1 MRPLWRRALN
11 ALVRGAARVAVVVF
25 FREVRVEELPRLGA
39 ARGPRLV
46 VAHHVNSLV
55 DPLLIFAFVP
65 GQPRFLAK
73 STLWHHPVIA
83 PLVILCDALP
93 VYRHQDGVEVARN
106 MDTFVR
112 AREIL
117 GQGGTVALFPEG
129 RSHNEPRPLP
139 LKTGAA
145 RIALHAIGDDHAEGL
160 RIVPIGVVYEDKGR
174 FRSRVVLRVGEPIDP
189 GPEAATYATEGRV
202 AVRKLTDRI
211 AAGLDEATP
220 RGVDWPSDAAPAT
233 SRVTRALLLPAAA
246 VGLLLNW
253 LPYQLPGWVARALT
267 RTPDE
272 PATYKIL
279 TALLAFPAFW
289 IAEAVTRGNARRAR
303 GPAWPWPSS
312 PPRRG
317 TRRSC
322 STTAWSRACA
332 LSARSAGRRRRTR
345 RSRWCCRGP

>member
-1 MRPLWRRALN
+1 VRPLWRRVLN
-11 ALVRGAARVAVVVF
+11 ALVRRAARIAVVVF
-25 FREVRVEELPRLGA
+25 FREVRVEELPRLRA

-73 STLWHHPVIA
+73 STLWQHPVIA

-106 MDTFVR
+106 MDTFAR

-145 RIALHAIGDDHAEGL
+145 RIALHAVGDGRAEGL
-160 RIVPIGVVYEDKGR
+160 RIIPIGVVYEDKGR

-189 GPEAATYATEGRV
+189 APEAATYASEGRA
-202 AVRKLTDRI
+202 AVRSLTDRI
-211 AAGLDEATP
+211 AAGLEEATP
-220 RGVDWPSDAAPAT
+220 RGMTWPHDGAPLGSRAA
-233 SRVTRALLLPAAA
+233 RVVLLPAAFL
-246 VGLLLNW
+246 GIILNW

-289 IAEAVTRGNARRAR
+289 IAEAVTAGVAAGAWAGVAMAVLAPATGYAALLFHDRLEA
-303 GPAWPWPSS
+303 GPAPS
-312 PPRRG
+312 G
-317 TRRSC
+317 
-322 STTAWSRACA
+322 A
-332 LSARSAGRRRRTR
+332 
-345 RSRWCCRGP
+345 

>member
-1 MRPLWRRALN
+1 M
-11 ALVRGAARVAVVVF
+11 
-25 FREVRVEELPRLGA
+25 
-39 ARGPRLV
+39 

-65 GQPRFLAK
+65 GRPRFLAK
-73 STLWHHPVIA
+73 STLWQHPVVA
-83 PLVILCDALP
+83 PLVILSDALP

-106 MDTFVR
+106 MDTFAR

-129 RSHNEPRPLP
+129 RSHSEPRPLP

-145 RIALHAIGDDHAEGL
+145 RIALARHRRRPRARGCASFPSASSTRTRDGS
-160 RIVPIGVVYEDKGR
+160 GR
-174 FRSRVVLRVGEPIDP
+174 GSCSAWASPSIPR
-189 GPEAATYATEGRV
+189 PEAATYATEGRV

-220 RGVDWPSDAAPAT
+220 RGLTWPRDAAPAP
-233 SRVTRALLLPAAA
+233 SRASARAAA
-246 VGLLLNW
+246 AGGAVGVILNW
-253 LPYQLPGWVARALT
+253 LPYRLPGWVARALT

-289 IAEAVTRGNARRAR
+289 IAEAVAVGIAA
-303 GPAWPWPSS
+303 GAWAGVAMAVLAPATGYAALLFHD
-312 PPRRG
+312 RLEAG
-317 TRRSC
+317 L
-322 STTAWSRACA
+322 A
-332 LSARSAGRRRRTR
+332 LSG
-345 RSRWCCRGP
+345 